1 MTLGSFP
8 VPGPAAHTTLP
19 VLWPP
24 GPLLLA
30 EYPLHLGS
38 FAVSSARSP
47 ALRHT
52 PLCPSTPCPLWKSSC
67 CPSEAVE
74 ESCLLWPEQSS
85 RADLI
90 SPLPPLRPADV
101 FIPSAGYC
109 IVGLRTLGM
118 LSLSRLVQAISHFT
132 SHRGSH
138 GQEWGGGRRP

>member
-30 EYPLHLGS
+30 EH
-38 FAVSSARSP
+38 
-47 ALRHT
+47 
-52 PLCPSTPCPLWKSSC
+52 PSTLGPLLSLLPGALPCATH
-67 CPSEAVE
+67 PSAPAHLVLYGSPPAVLLRPMG
-74 ESCLLWPEQSS
+74 ESCLLWPEQPS

-101 FIPSAGYC
+101 FIPSSGYC
-109 IVGLRTLGM
+109 SVDLRTLEM
-118 LSLSRLVQAISHFT
+118 LSLSRQADSHFT